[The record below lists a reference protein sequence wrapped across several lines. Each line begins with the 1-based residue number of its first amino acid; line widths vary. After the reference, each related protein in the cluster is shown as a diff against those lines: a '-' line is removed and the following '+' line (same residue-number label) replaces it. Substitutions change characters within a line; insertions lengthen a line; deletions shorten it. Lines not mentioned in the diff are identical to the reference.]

1 MDNTNFNTTNA
12 IGKRGERLV
21 AAAFAAKGHKVEDLS
36 GIYEY
41 QLKDTDMRLTDEK
54 GTTITLEVK
63 NDIKSNY
70 TGNVFIETYNTNNVK
85 RGGQGWFSY
94 CEADYL
100 CFVQEE
106 YGVAHIV
113 DRVELVKN
121 CWNGYYKQKYS
132 QFSRGYIVP
141 IDKLRHYNSYR
152 CLQLGV

>member
-1 MDNTNFNTTNA
+1 MEGTFEEQNI

-21 AAAFAAKGHKVEDLS
+21 AAALAARGHKVEDLS

-41 QLKDTDMRLTDEK
+41 QLKDTDFRLTNEE
-54 GTTITLEVK
+54 GVSITLEVK

-70 TGNVFIETYNTNNVK
+70 TGNVFIETYNRNNIK
-85 RGGQGWFSY
+85 RGGNGWFVY

-113 DRVELVKN
+113 DRTELVKN
-121 CWNGYYKQKYS
+121 CWNNYYAQRNS
-132 QFSRGYIVP
+132 EFSRGYIVP
-141 IDKLRHYNSYR
+141 IEKLRHYNSYR